1 MIFRMIREL
10 IFEHTVVL
18 EEAPIRNDDEEL
30 PAEARRTWENVD
42 EAFGEDEDNWWY
54 GYPGN

>member
-1 MIFRMIREL
+1 MIFKMIREL
-10 IFEHTVVL
+10 VFTHTVVL
-18 EEAPIRNDDEEL
+18 EPAPDKFDDDDL

-42 EAFGEDEDNWWY
+42 EAMGQDEDNWWY